1 MTFPKA
7 DRSAHHACAPF
18 EKYGCFLEKAVKCN
32 GAHTGWDVARL
43 VSTAPWTLVQAF
55 ARSAGRLLVGPVADI
70 IEAYDSF
77 CAAGAD
83 IFVHH
88 FGQYNQGHTARGL
101 LAWRD
106 SLGLPLPDDDPS
118 VAEAWWKRLW
128 RMSPH

>member
-1 MTFPKA
+1 M
-7 DRSAHHACAPF
+7 
-18 EKYGCFLEKAVKCN
+18 
-32 GAHTGWDVARL
+32 
-43 VSTAPWTLVQAF
+43 QAF

-101 LAWRD
+101 LAWQVD
-106 SLGLPLPDDDPS
+106 AGADMDPQTSWIIDKPLLVD
-118 VAEAWWKRLW
+118 AI
-128 RMSPH
+128 